1 MPKLKLVP
9 LSVIVIDN
17 AFAFVFFLLDAF
29 YVNIGPI
36 RTYQQHIIPQPYLFD
51 GGHVIIAIEGGSKKT
66 NVQGKGV
73 K

>member
-51 GGHVIIAIEGGSKKT
+51 GGHVIIALREGPKKLMC
-66 NVQGKGV
+66 KGRG
-73 K
+73 

>member
-1 MPKLKLVP
+1 MPKLTLVP

-51 GGHVIIAIEGGSKKT
+51 GGHVIIEGGSKKT